1 MVKKYYCI
9 KRWAKSHL
17 KKQITVLTC
26 TTRNRY
32 AADHNQRS
40 GGQRSGFQL
49 PGKQT
54 WIQDDLVAILYRI
67 FDFILVIKSECNF
80 FASKLHYSNK
90 HNLRKHSTGN
100 CIYHICSLNTVW
112 NQRNE
117 TNVIIL
123 WFFFFDHIFLYLP
136 TYESYILHNH
146 KIIFTVFSQVLCGVL
161 ERNLT

>member
-1 MVKKYYCI
+1 M
-9 KRWAKSHL
+9 AKNIIAL
-17 KKQITVLTC
+17 KDELRAIWRSRLQYWLAPPGIDLLQIT
-26 TTRNRY
+26 TRDQEARDQDPNSLE
-32 AADHNQRS
+32 N
-40 GGQRSGFQL
+40 
-49 PGKQT
+49 T
-54 WIQDDLVAILYRI
+54 WTQDDLVAILYRI

-80 FASKLHYSNK
+80 FASKLYYSNK

-100 CIYHICSLNTVW
+100 CIYHICSINTVW

-146 KIIFTVFSQVLCGVL
+146 KIIFTVFSQALCGVL